1 MMTSEGNK
9 NGVLTKKDLNKVVF
23 HSLGMEWGWTCYRQ
37 MSLAYFNMVYRAL
50 KKIYKDQPKKLKEA
64 MKRNLEFFN
73 ITPQLA
79 PFVGGIILAMEE
91 ENAKNDKFDTKN
103 ISNIKTALAGPLSG
117 IGDSFFM
124 TGIRIV
130 ALGIG
135 IPLCLQGKFIG
146 IILYFLI
153 YNIPAFYLRFKGI
166 NKGYKEGIGY
176 LDKLKNSGVIDK
188 LMEATP
194 IVGIIIVGA
203 LSTLSVNTNLIL
215 KIKVGQNL
223 VSLQSIL
230 NDILPCVVPLL
241 VIWIYYWLLG
251 KKRINITRLIV
262 GTILV
267 CIICAYFN
275 ILC

>member
-9 NGVLTKKDLNKVVF
+9 NGVLTKKDLNKAVF

-50 KKIYKDQPKKLKEA
+50 KKIYKDQPKKFKEA

-79 PFVGGIILAMEE
+79 PLVGGIILAMEE
-91 ENAKNDKFDTKN
+91 ENAKNDEFDTKN

-153 YNIPAFYLRFKGI
+153 YNIPAFYLRFNGI
-166 NKGYKEGIGY
+166 SKGYKEGIGY

-230 NDILPCVVPLL
+230 NDILPCMVPLL

-251 KKRINITRLIV
+251 KKRINITWLIV

>member
-230 NDILPCVVPLL
+230 NDILPCMVPLL

-251 KKRINITRLIV
+251 KKEST
-262 GTILV
+262 
-267 CIICAYFN
+267 
-275 ILC
+275 